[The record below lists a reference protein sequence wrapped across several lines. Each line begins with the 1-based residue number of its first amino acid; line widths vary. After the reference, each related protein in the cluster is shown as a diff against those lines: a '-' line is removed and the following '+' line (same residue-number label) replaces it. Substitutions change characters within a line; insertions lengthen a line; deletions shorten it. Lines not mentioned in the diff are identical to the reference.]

1 MSTILWKAR
10 KAVWDRLGILKF
22 HGATPAVIPV
32 PTDDPK
38 GLSVVPLGTQFSDIP
53 IPNILVA
60 DRIPD
65 DESSLT
71 KRGTYDVQV
80 GLYSAFGAMQDGL
93 PSIDADPGKALDEAY
108 TEAHR
113 KLFPAP
119 VLPPELRE
127 APDLGFLAVAGAFS
141 RYTERAPE
149 GGYQWDL
156 RELGQYEHHPGLRSL
171 ATRVRFQV
179 DSSARALRATH
190 IESELGVTTPGDP
203 TWDLAP
209 RLALCAA
216 STYLSLVRH
225 FNWIH
230 LAMGSAFAIAT
241 RNALPA
247 SHPLRRLLWPHMY
260 GTQQSNAMT
269 TKGQMSPG
277 GDFESIWSLTHRG
290 MCELFART
298 WSTFP
303 IVTMDPERDAARRGV
318 LDAGFDT
325 PGLDNLRALFDVMH
339 RHATRYLAAYWPTD
353 ETLRADAAVRAW
365 LDELTRLTPN
375 GIESVAGRDVSIAGT
390 ARVIGACI
398 YLATVE
404 HDALGT
410 SLWNY
415 QLWVHRIP
423 ARVYADGRRE
433 PLDVY
438 QRLVNANFNLNVHRT
453 QLLGDFT
460 NLALNEAGR
469 ECFRTFRRELEE
481 LQARMEREPHAHWK
495 IYPNILEAHING

>member
-1 MSTILWKAR
+1 MSTLLWKTR
-10 KAVWDRLGILKF
+10 KAVWDRLGLLKF
-22 HGATPAVIPV
+22 RAAKPAVIPV
-32 PTDDPK
+32 PTDDPRK
-38 GLSVVPLGTQFSDIP
+38 LVVVPLASKLPNIP
-53 IPNILVA
+53 ITNILVA
-60 DRIPD
+60 DHVPE

-71 KRGTYDVQV
+71 KTGAYDVQV
-80 GLYSAFGAMQDGL
+80 GLYTAFGAMQDDL
-93 PSIDADPGKALDEAY
+93 PSIDADPQKALDDAY
-108 TEAHR
+108 TDAHR

-119 VLPPELRE
+119 ELPPEL
-127 APDLGFLAVAGAFS
+127 AGSPDLGFLAVAGAFS
-141 RYTERAPE
+141 RFTERAPE
-149 GGYQWDL
+149 GGYHWDL

-171 ATRVRFQV
+171 AVRVRFQV
-179 DSSARALRATH
+179 DAAARALRATH
-190 IESELGVTTPGDP
+190 IESELGVSTPGDAG
-203 TWDLAP
+203 WELAS

-225 FNWIH
+225 YNWIH
-230 LAMGSAFAIAT
+230 LALGSAFAIAT

-247 SHPLRRLLWPHMY
+247 SHPLCRLLWPHMY
-260 GTQQSNAMT
+260 GTQQSNTMT

-277 GDFESIWSLTHRG
+277 GDFDSIWSLTHHG

-298 WSTFP
+298 WPAFS
-303 IVTMDPERDAARRGV
+303 IVTMDPERDAARRGL
-318 LDAGFDT
+318 LDGGFDT

-339 RHATRYLAAYWPTD
+339 RHAARYLAAYYPTD
-353 ETLRADAAVRAW
+353 ESLRQDAAARAW
-365 LDELTRLTPN
+365 LDEMGRLTPN
-375 GIESVAGRDVSIAGT
+375 GLESVAGLDVTVAGT
-390 ARVIGACI
+390 ARLIAACI

-453 QLLGDFT
+453 QLLSDFSY
-460 NLALNEAGR
+460 LALDPAGR
-469 ECFRTFRRELEE
+469 ECFQTFRHELEE
-481 LQARMEREPHAHWK
+481 LQARMDQEPRAHWK
-495 IYPNILEAHING
+495 IYPNILESHING